1 MGSVVGNG
9 QTILSN
15 VDSIIDTGTTLI
27 VGTPSD
33 VKTFYDALGGTDASS
48 TAGSGHYTCMS
59 VVAPFQSSD

>member
-1 MGSVVGNG
+1 MDSVVGNT

-15 VDSIIDTGTTLI
+15 VSSIIDTGTSLI

-48 TAGSGHYTCMS
+48 TAGPGLYTCMS
-59 VVAPFQSSD
+59 AIALFRLPD